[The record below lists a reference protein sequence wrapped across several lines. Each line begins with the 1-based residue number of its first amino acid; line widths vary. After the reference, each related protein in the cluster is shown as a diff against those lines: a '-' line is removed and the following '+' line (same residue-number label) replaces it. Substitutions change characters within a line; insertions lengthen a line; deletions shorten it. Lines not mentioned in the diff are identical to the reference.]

1 MDNIAHALVGAAL
14 GRAVADRTVRGAA
27 LMGAIAG
34 NAPDLAELFV
44 TPDAWTPRAG
54 VSYLVYHRGITH
66 SLLGAAVEIVVL
78 TVLAGAILT
87 WWARRRGEAAPA
99 WRWIGA
105 CVATTLLS
113 HLYLDWQGSY
123 GLRPFLPWS
132 AQWYYADWVAIVEPF
147 FWVVPLVALAWGAR
161 RHWAPAL
168 AFLVA
173 LLGLVTLV
181 LWRRDVVAG
190 WVRLTVIAAA
200 LTAMVGWTRHWFGV
214 AGRRRAAAAGVLVL
228 AAYAAANAAAS
239 VAAKQAARHAA
250 IARYGPAAQWAALT
264 IVGRPFRWELLAAS
278 ADSIASPGWTLPRHL
293 DHPAVRAALATP
305 QGHAIAQFARL
316 LAAQVDSS
324 GSGVR
329 VSLWDARYHRPGSG
343 APGWAA
349 VQVRVR

>member
-1 MDNIAHALVGAAL
+1 MDNVAHALVGAAL
-14 GRAVADRTVRGAA
+14 GRAVADRKVPAAA

-34 NAPDLAELFV
+34 NVPDVAELFV

-78 TVLAGAILT
+78 TALVGAILT
-87 WWARRRGEAAPA
+87 WWARRRSETAPA
-99 WRWIGA
+99 WRWIAAG
-105 CVATTLLS
+105 VATTVLS
-113 HLYLDWQGSY
+113 HVYLDWQGSY

-132 AQWYYADWVAIVEPF
+132 ARWYYADWVAIVDPF

-173 LLGLVTLV
+173 LLGFVTLV

-200 LTAMVGWTRHWFGV
+200 LGAVVGWTRHWFGV
-214 AGRRRAAAAGVLVL
+214 AGRRQAAAAGLLVL

-239 VAAKQAARHAA
+239 VAAQHTARRAA
-250 IARYGPAAQWAALT
+250 IARFGPGAQWAALT
-264 IVGRPFRWELLAAS
+264 IVGRPLQWECLAAS
-278 ADSIASPGWTLPRHL
+278 ADSVAGPTWTLARHL

-324 GSGVR
+324 GGGVR
-329 VSLWDARYHRPGSG
+329 VSLWDVRYHRPGSG
-343 APGWAA
+343 TPGWAA

>member
-34 NAPDLAELFV
+34 NAPDLAELLV
-44 TPDAWTPRAG
+44 APDAWTPRGGA
-54 VSYLVYHRGITH
+54 SYLVYHRGITH

-78 TVLAGAILT
+78 TALGGAILT
-87 WWARRRGEAAPA
+87 WWARRRGEVAPA
-99 WRWIGA
+99 WRWIA
-105 CVATTLLS
+105 AVVTTTVLS

-123 GLRPFLPWS
+123 GLRPLVPWS
-132 AQWYYADWVAIVEPF
+132 ARWYFADWVAIVDPF

-173 LLGLVTLV
+173 LLGFVVLVW
-181 LWRRDVVAG
+181 WRRDVVAA

-200 LTAMVGWTRHWFGV
+200 LAAVAGWTRHWFGV

-239 VAAKQAARHAA
+239 VAAKHTARRAA
-250 IARYGPAAQWAALT
+250 IARFGPAAQGVALT
-264 IVGRPFRWELLAAS
+264 IVGRPFQWELIAAS
-278 ADSIASPGWTLPRHL
+278 ADSVAGPGWALPRHL

-324 GSGVR
+324 GSSVR
-329 VSLWDARYHRPGSG
+329 VSLWDVRYHRPGSG
-343 APGWAA
+343 AAGWVA